1 MRSFSAAANRG
12 ICLTGPT
19 GCGKTEFALELA
31 AEFPLEIVSMDSAM
45 VYRGLD
51 IGTAKPS
58 AEVRRRH
65 PHHLIDI
72 REPEVAY
79 SAGEFRADAAALF
92 AAIRERGKWP
102 LVVGGTLLYLRA
114 LRDGLADLPTRDAE
128 VRAAIDKEAEEHG
141 WDALHARLS
150 AVDPETA
157 ARIDPRD
164 RQRVQRALEVY
175 AISGRPLGGLLR
187 EHARSAQ
194 DSFELVTFALV
205 PDDRAALAQ
214 RLEQRFDAMVDAGL
228 VDEVRYLRKR
238 PRLRGEDASMRC
250 VGYRQIWAHLEGE
263 YDWPEARRRAVSAT
277 RQLAKRQLTWLRSE
291 RDFEALPATG
301 ARAGAQLAARV
312 RASLARWA

>member
-1 MRSFSAAANRG
+1 MRSFSAAADRG

-19 GCGKTEFALELA
+19 GCGKTELALALA

-51 IGTAKPS
+51 IGTAKPT
-58 AEVRRRH
+58 AEIQRRH

-92 AAIRERGKWP
+92 AAIRGRGKWP

-114 LRDGLADLPTRDAE
+114 LRDGLAILPRRDPE
-128 VRAAIDKEAEEHG
+128 VRAAIDKEGAEHG

-194 DSFELVTFALV
+194 DSLELVTFALV

-214 RLEQRFDAMVDAGL
+214 RLEQRFDAMVGAGL
-228 VDEVRYLRKR
+228 VDEVRKLHKR
-238 PRLRGEDASMRC
+238 PGLRAEHASMRC

-263 YDWPEARRRAVSAT
+263 YDWAEARRRAVSAT

-291 RDFEALPATG
+291 RGVEALPATG
-301 ARAGAQLAARV
+301 ARVGAELAARV
-312 RASLARWA
+312 RASLERWA